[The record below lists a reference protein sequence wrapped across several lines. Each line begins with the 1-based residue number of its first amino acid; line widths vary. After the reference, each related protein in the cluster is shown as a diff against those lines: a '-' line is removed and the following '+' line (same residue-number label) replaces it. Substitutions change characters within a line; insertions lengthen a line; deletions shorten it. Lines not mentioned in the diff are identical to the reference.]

1 MNSVPRL
8 SVVFSP
14 YSSNLHS
21 IYLRKKLDASAGE
34 NVDTVITSILKFFLQ
49 SLILF
54 VIGFEN
60 NKFYVTRKNINAI

>member
-8 SVVFSP
+8 SMVFGP

-34 NVDTVITSILKFFLQ
+34 NVDIMITNILKFFLQ

-54 VIGFEN
+54 VTGS
-60 NKFYVTRKNINAI
+60 